1 MKKKFYFEQV
11 NYSILRNLNLKKI
24 LYLIIIFAAVCSSG
38 LKAQVRLSINGASLI
53 PAGSFQDAV
62 EVGYGGN
69 ITVSYLPFNP
79 YVEFSLSSGFYH
91 CGYKKDLPD
100 YNVTYSAIPVLAG
113 VRLNFTDFDFI
124 PYVGIEA
131 GVYFTEYIVEVDDGL
146 LGKSS
151 YTTYDRDP
159 GIAAY
164 AGFRMN
170 LLSNVDM
177 DVNAKYNRIN
187 TKYVGRAFLLIQTG
201 FAYRF

>member
-1 MKKKFYFEQV
+1 MKKV
-11 NYSILRNLNLKKI
+11 
-24 LYLIIIFAAVCSSG
+24 LYLLILLTALFYSE
-38 LKAQVRLSINGASLI
+38 LNAQVRLSLNGASVV
-53 PAGSFQDAV
+53 PAGGFQDAV

-69 ITVSYLPFNP
+69 LTLSYLPFNP
-79 YVEFSLSSGFYH
+79 YVEFSLSSGFYN

-100 YNVTYSAIPVLAG
+100 YSVTYSAIPVLAG

-124 PYVGIEA
+124 PYVGVEA
-131 GVYFTEYIVEVDDGL
+131 GVYFPKYVVEVDDGL

-159 GIAAY
+159 GIAPY

-170 LLSNVDM
+170 LLSNFDI

-187 TKYVGRAFLLIQTG
+187 TKYIARSFLLIQTG